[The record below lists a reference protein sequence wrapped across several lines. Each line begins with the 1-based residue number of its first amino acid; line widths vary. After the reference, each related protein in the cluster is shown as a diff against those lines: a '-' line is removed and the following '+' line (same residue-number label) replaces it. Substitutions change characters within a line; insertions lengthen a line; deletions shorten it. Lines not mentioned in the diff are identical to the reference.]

1 MPFRGEN
8 APGFQGTQST
18 SSREAL
24 DQQQG
29 RFERDCSIL
38 ENSVVAAKLDARRA
52 AGKPLDLIVSDVDG
66 TLYMR
71 GTRGV
76 YTGKNRELAQQLR
89 EKNIPFII
97 NTGRPVWNQAEDANF
112 GYDMDLPK
120 PDAVIAGTGTA
131 IYWRQKNGKLCI
143 DETFAERMNNHLIF
157 YEKEGVLKSAR
168 FNPHQIAR
176 ILRPELEPFIQ
187 SGQLRKIL
195 VDEGPML
202 PDGTFG
208 NEGLRFVL
216 VDLDPQTMKK
226 LKRSMQDRISGI
238 KIDICE
244 MGDYATANSFT
255 GWMHLVPS
263 IAGKEKA
270 AKYVLERIREG
281 MALREEKLHAHAL
294 GDASNDI
301 RVLAAG
307 SHPTKDPYVLHQY
320 GLGNLQSRAH
330 TILKKVA
337 DAAARSVGADRR
349 QSQLIL
355 LEAEG
360 PDGVY
365 EVVNGLL

>member
-1 MPFRGEN
+1 MAFRGEIL
-8 APGFQGTQST
+8 PGFGGVQGA
-18 SSREAL
+18 SSREAF
-24 DQQQG
+24 DQQQ
-29 RFERDCSIL
+29 RRLEREHLIL
-38 ENSVVAAKLDARRA
+38 ENSVVTAKLEARRA

-66 TLYMR
+66 TLYIR
-71 GTRGV
+71 RERSV
-76 YTGKNRELAQQLR
+76 YTGKNKELTEQLR
-89 EKNIPFII
+89 KKNIPFII
-97 NTGRPVWNQAEDANF
+97 NTGRPVWDQTEDNNF

-131 IYWRQKNGKLCI
+131 IYWRQKNGELCI
-143 DETFAERMNNHLIF
+143 DELFAERMNNHVVF
-157 YEKEGVLKSAR
+157 YEKEGVLESAR
-168 FNPHQIAR
+168 FNPYQIAK
-176 ILRPELEPFIQ
+176 ILRPELEPLLQ

-195 VDEGPML
+195 IDEGPVL
-202 PDGTFG
+202 PDGTIG
-208 NEGLRFVL
+208 NEGLRLVL
-216 VDLDPQTMKK
+216 VNLDHKTMKN
-226 LKRSMQDRISGI
+226 LKRLIQDRISGI

-244 MGDYATANSFT
+244 MGDYATAESFT

-270 AKYVLERIREG
+270 AKYVLERIRGG

-320 GLGNLQSRAH
+320 GLGNLQSHAH
-330 TILKKVA
+330 TTLKKVA
-337 DAAARSVGADRR
+337 DAAARSMGADRR